1 MATTI
6 TLTVEAP
13 TQQGYA
19 TNPWMVRLVF
29 VGDVR
34 PEHRTLMRD
43 HFLKPWCEEN
53 CAGKWEI
60 VKTKYAYFWD
70 ETDATMFYLR
80 HR

>member
-13 TQQGYA
+13 TKQGYA